1 MKKWGPAPAKW
12 VTAFAA
18 VSEGL
23 GEPRKMFGYSAAFA
37 DGNMFAGLHEVGL
50 VMRLPEREREALLRL
65 AGARLFEPM
74 PGRLMR
80 EYVVA
85 PDALADDPA
94 ALRSWV
100 TKAFRYASS
109 LPAKTA
115 RKKATAG
122 KSAGGKRPAGKRPAR
137 TRRA

>member
-1 MKKWGPAPAKW
+1 MKKWKPAPERW

-18 VSEGL
+18 ASKGL

-37 DGNMFAGLHEVGL
+37 NGNMFAGLHEAGL
-50 VMRLPEREREALLRL
+50 VMRLPGTQRETFLRL
-65 AGARLFEPM
+65 DGARRFEPI
-74 PGRLMR
+74 PGRVMR

-85 PDALADDPA
+85 PDALAEEST
-94 ALRSWV
+94 ALRAWL

-109 LPAKTA
+109 LPVKPA
-115 RKKATAG
+115 RDAASKARAG
-122 KSAGGKRPAGKRPAR
+122 TR